1 MTSLS
6 NHLLFYPDGG
16 YDMMRTVF
24 RQLITGLA
32 VAALA
37 LLFTAVSPAT
47 DSAVNVQAAS
57 TGSINQSYY
66 GRTIRKVAF
75 RRSGSAAGK
84 VLTQIPAGTRIRVL
98 TTDERYVRVIYK
110 NRTGYAAGRAIRM
123 TNGKTAAAYHS
134 KGAQIIA
141 FALKFLGNPYRFG
154 GTSLTRGA
162 DCSGFI
168 MSIYAHFGVDLPR
181 TSKAMR
187 RAGYSVPSLK
197 AAKPGDILC
206 YKGHVALY
214 MGGNRIVHASNK
226 KYGICIR
233 NNAAYKKIITI
244 RRIFR

>member
-1 MTSLS
+1 
-6 NHLLFYPDGG
+6 
-16 YDMMRTVF
+16 MMRTVF
-24 RQLITGLA
+24 RHLLIGLA

-47 DSAVNVQAAS
+47 DSAVKVQAAS
-57 TGSINQSYY
+57 AGRINNKYY
-66 GRTIRKVAF
+66 GRTTRKVAF
-75 RRSGSAAGK
+75 RKSGSGAGK

-98 TTDERYVRVIYK
+98 STDERYVRVIYK

-123 TNGKTAAAYHS
+123 TNGKTADIYS
-134 KGAQIIA
+134 GKGLQVIA
-141 FALKFLGNPYRFG
+141 FALKFVGNPYRFG
-154 GTSLTRGA
+154 GTSLTKGA

-168 MSIYAHFGVDLPR
+168 MSIYAHFGVNLPR

-187 RAGYSVPSLK
+187 KAGCQVASLK
-197 AAKPGDILC
+197 TAKPGDILC